1 MLNLM
6 HLTAINILRM
16 RCFKKD
22 ITGPNPYVYIP
33 FSGKF
38 TYSVLYSLYKICNSK

>member
-6 HLTAINILRM
+6 HLTAINIINILRM

-22 ITGPNPYVYIP
+22 FTGPNPYVYSP
-33 FSGKF
+33 FTGTFSYSG
-38 TYSVLYSLYKICNSK
+38 LYSL

>member
-6 HLTAINILRM
+6 HLTAINIINILRM

-22 ITGPNPYVYIP
+22 FTGPNPYVYILV
-33 FSGKF
+33 
-38 TYSVLYSLYKICNSK
+38 YIAYKICNSK